1 MTSAHPAQ
9 PQPPETPPQQP
20 EAAAPQKHSYGE
32 ILKSSALIGG
42 SQVLTI
48 AIGIVRTKA
57 MAVLLGPAG
66 FGLMGLYGSIID
78 LVFSIASLGIG
89 SSGVRQIAES
99 VGSGN
104 NERIARTVIVLR
116 KTAVLLGILGALLML
131 IFSAQLST
139 LTFGDDRHR
148 GAVALLALAVF
159 FRSVTAGQQALIQ
172 GMRRIADLARI
183 GVIGALLGTVI
194 SIVLV
199 YFLGEEGVAPSLV
212 AAAASGLLISWWYSR
227 KVEIERPAMTRV
239 EVRQEATGLLKLGFA
254 FMASGVLMMGASYAV
269 RTIVLR
275 TEGLDAAGFYSAAW
289 TLGGLYVGIILQAM
303 GADFYPRLVGVAT
316 DNPQCNRL
324 VNEQTQVSLL
334 LAGPGVIATLVFA
347 PLVISL
353 FYSAKFAEAVEV
365 LRWICLGVALR
376 VITWPIGFIIVAK
389 NRQAI
394 FIGTEVAWT
403 VVNVGLT
410 WFCVKAFGLNGAG
423 IAFFGSYADFG
434 AEVAWT
440 VVNVGLTWFCVKAF
454 GLNGAGIAF
463 FGSYVFH
470 GVMIYAVVRRLSG
483 FRWSGEN
490 VQNGSVV
497 SFIHRSGV
505 LRLLY
510 ALPSLWATALGTVM
524 TLLSGFYSTGVLL
537 CLVPLDRLPHP
548 IHWLLVRLRSYFVRL
563 PFHSS
568 NVNHE

>member
-1 MTSAHPAQ
+1 MTSAHPA
-9 PQPPETPPQQP
+9 PPLPSASPETLQQRA

-78 LVFSIASLGIG
+78 LVLSIASLGIG

-104 NERIARTVIVLR
+104 TERIARTVTVLR
-116 KTAVLLGILGALLML
+116 KTAVLLGILGAVLMVA
-131 IFSAQLST
+131 FSAQLST
-139 LTFGDDRHR
+139 LTFGNDRHA
-148 GAVALLALAVF
+148 GAVALLSLAVF
-159 FRSVTAGQQALIQ
+159 FRSVAAGQGALIQ

-183 GVIGALLGTVI
+183 GVIGALLGAI
-194 SIVLV
+194 ASIVLV
-199 YFLGEEGVAPSLV
+199 YFLGEDGVAPALV
-212 AAAASGLLISWWYSR
+212 AVAALALLISWWYSR
-227 KVEIERPAMTRV
+227 KVKIERPAMTRV
-239 EVRQEATGLLKLGFA
+239 EVRREATALLKLGFA

-269 RTIVLR
+269 RIIVLR
-275 TEGLDAAGFYSAAW
+275 TEGLDAAGFYQAAW

-303 GADFYPRLVGVAT
+303 GADFYPRLVGAAT
-316 DNPQCNRL
+316 DNPQCNQL

-394 FIGTEVAWT
+394 FLATEIGWT

-410 WFCVKAFGLNGAG
+410 WICVK
-423 IAFFGSYADFG
+423 S
-434 AEVAWT
+434 
-440 VVNVGLTWFCVKAF
+440 F

-470 GVMIYAVVRRLSG
+470 GLMIYTIVRGLNG

-490 VQNGSVV
+490 IRTGLLFLSSITVV
-497 SFIHRSGV
+497 FCGF
-505 LRLLY
+505 Y
-510 ALPSLWATALGTVM
+510 ALPPSWATALGTVLM
-524 TLLSGFYSTGVLL
+524 LLSGAYALKVLL
-537 CLVPLDRLPHP
+537 NLASLDQIPRSLQRLL
-548 IHWLLVRLRSYFVRL
+548 ILFRFAR
-563 PFHSS
+563 
-568 NVNHE
+568 